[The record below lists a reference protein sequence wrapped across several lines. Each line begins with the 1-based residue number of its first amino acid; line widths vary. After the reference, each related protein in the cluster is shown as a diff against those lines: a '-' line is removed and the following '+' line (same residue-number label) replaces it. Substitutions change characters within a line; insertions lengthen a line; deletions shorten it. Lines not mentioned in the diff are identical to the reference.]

1 MIGTTAFDAL
11 LSKRDIIN
19 ALILKHVDAAT
30 STWGI
35 KVLRFEIKYVLP
47 SEQLIDFMS
56 VQMIAERTKRTL
68 IIEAEGKK
76 QATILRAE
84 GRKRAIILEAEAYK
98 AATFR
103 DSEARERFA
112 QAESRAIE
120 VISNAINRGEMQS
133 LNYLLAIKYVGA
145 IQRLAT
151 SENEKDMLMAL
162 ETAGAINAVSGLKEI
177 VKFSTLEPD
186 KENTQN

>member
-1 MIGTTAFDAL
+1 MIGTTAFDDL

-84 GRKRAIILEAEAYK
+84 GRKRAIILEAEAFK

>member
-1 MIGTTAFDAL
+1 MIGSTALDDL

-19 ALILKHVDAAT
+19 TLILKHVDAAT

-68 IIEAEGKK
+68 IINAEAKK
-76 QATILRAE
+76 QATILQAQ
-84 GRKRAIILEAEAYK
+84 GAKQVMILEAEAYK
-98 AATFR
+98 TATFR

-112 QAESRAIE
+112 QAEARAIE
-120 VISNAINRGEMQS
+120 VISNAIDRGEIQS
-133 LNYLLAIKYVGA
+133 LNYLIAVKYVGA
-145 IQRLAT
+145 IYNLAN
-151 SENEKDMLMAL
+151 SKNAKDMLMAL
-162 ETAGAINAVSGLKEI
+162 ETAGVINAVSGLKDI
-177 VKFSTLEPD
+177 VKFSTLEPE
-186 KENTQN
+186 KKNTKN

>member
-1 MIGTTAFDAL
+1 VIGTTAFDDL

-84 GRKRAIILEAEAYK
+84 GRKRAIILEAEAFK